1 VPPAPW
7 LFGVG
12 RWRRH
17 SFRKDT
23 PSEFRSLGT
32 VEVEAPAGELRLPL
46 PADVLAG
53 SHVLGLR
60 LTPPGGSQDSAP
72 AMDPAQRERLKA
84 LGYVE

>member
-1 VPPAPW
+1 VA
-7 LFGVG
+7 LRRG
-12 RWRRH
+12 RWRRR

-32 VEVEAPAGELRLPL
+32 VDAPAGQLRLPL

-60 LTPPGGSQDSAP
+60 LRRQAHRRTWRP